1 MLRGNIHDRA
11 IQVVTATA
19 DSTRRESFSAQM
31 PRQNYPQCKTNP
43 ARYLHILRSP
53 DYSGELCLDHSD

>member
-31 PRQNYPQCKTNP
+31 PRQITHSARQTPQDTFI
-43 ARYLHILRSP
+43 Y
-53 DYSGELCLDHSD
+53 